1 MTARL
6 IFLLSLFFAP
16 HKTPPT
22 HGTINVLLANRN
34 GVVLVTDSRASD
46 QQGRKVHDRSQK
58 LFKIDD
64 ATVCSTAGFG
74 ADPGPGDTIRETVTG
89 EIQSI
94 VDGLAKSSGPMSFR
108 HKIEVFT
115 STLKAQLV
123 NLETDYEYAQ
133 KAPGTPSHSK
143 QDLILLFAGYDKE
156 GTAIAKVVITVN
168 PTQTIDSH
176 RIFEGSVH
184 TEFKPV
190 VKDLVYFT
198 AGVDDTVKYRL
209 QSPAAFDTEAELND
223 YRNAVRDGKTANLRV
238 EQLESL
244 ARYLE
249 KDASGYPVVGGPVQI
264 AKIVDKQ
271 VQVDLPPNLIKSGP
285 PYRTGFIFFNRFSD
299 MPLFLMINPR
309 NNHSV
314 FVNNDCENAAMLLD
328 DQVYI
333 GGEYVNCNFF
343 YDGGDFYR
351 DPSVK
356 ITGGQLIL
364 GPHVSLDSFFAKKA
378 ENSLPELKPR
388 SVTTF
393 PNGETLAKQIW
404 GTGEQQ

>member
-1 MTARL
+1 VTARL

-108 HKIEVFT
+108 DKIEVFT

-176 RIFEGSVH
+176 RIFEDSVH

-285 PYRTGFIFFNRFSD
+285 PYRTGFIFFS
-299 MPLFLMINPR
+299 LFR
-309 NNHSV
+309 HA
-314 FVNNDCENAAMLLD
+314 FVSND
-328 DQVYI
+328 QS
-333 GGEYVNCNFF
+333 
-343 YDGGDFYR
+343 
-351 DPSVK
+351 P
-356 ITGGQLIL
+356 
-364 GPHVSLDSFFAKKA
+364 
-378 ENSLPELKPR
+378 
-388 SVTTF
+388 
-393 PNGETLAKQIW
+393 
-404 GTGEQQ
+404 